1 VKVQVGIPSLN
12 DKDRHH
18 GYLASTLKHVDE
30 ALEGV
35 EHDVFVTPP
44 THLASWEG
52 LVERQNAI
60 LDKFLRGDCDYLW
73 HVELDVQVPPDSFEK
88 LCGLDVDVACGYV
101 RRHSGDGL
109 ICGFLDENM
118 RVWYL
123 PYNAVRGNVLCGWV
137 MAGTSCVL
145 IKRRVF
151 EDGVRFRYDPHV
163 TPDILF
169 MFDVQR
175 RGFVAKVHGGVLC
188 GHLPE
193 WPLPLSCKLEGYS

>member
-1 VKVQVGIPSLN
+1 MNVLVGIPNLN
-12 DKDRHH
+12 DKDRYH
-18 GYLASTLKHVDE
+18 GYLASTLQHVEE

-35 EHDVFVTPP
+35 EHEVFVTPS
-44 THLASWEG
+44 THLPGWEG
-52 LVERQNAI
+52 LVERQNLV
-60 LDKFLRGDCDYLW
+60 LDKFLSGNCDYLW
-73 HVELDVQVPPDSFEK
+73 LVELDVQVPRGCFQK
-88 LCGLDVDVACGYV
+88 LFDLNVDLACGYV
-101 RRHSGDGL
+101 KRHSGDGL

-118 RVWYL
+118 KVWYL
-123 PYNAVRGNVLCGWV
+123 PLNAVKGNILSGWV

-151 EDGVRFRYDPHV
+151 QEGVRFKFDPHV

-175 RGFVAKVHGGVLC
+175 RGFIAKVHGDVLC

-193 WPLPLSCKLEGYS
+193 FPLGKETVS